1 MVAKDMHPNL
11 EESLQTIP
19 HATGVDEEENKDVRA
34 RKKGIRGVSGHQL

>member
-1 MVAKDMHPNL
+1 MHPNI